1 MKDTVTIQKIGR
13 SIGFKLDKVI
23 LKTLNIEHK
32 DQIKVT
38 ISDVVKGNQE
48 LMDIDSSL
56 IFYGDI
62 IKTGSSFGITIK
74 KRKVDSLNIGI
85 GDVFNVD
92 IEKIE

>member
-13 SIGFKLDKVI
+13 SIGFKIDKVI
-23 LKTLNIEHK
+23 LDALNIKHH

-38 ISDVVKGNQE
+38 VSDVVKGDQE
-48 LMDIDSSL
+48 LMAIDSSL
-56 IFYGDI
+56 IFYGNI

-74 KRKVDSLNIGI
+74 KRKVDSLNINI
-85 GDVFNVD
+85 GDVLNVD